1 MRIRRTLRWRLM
13 LVIGSCLA
21 GLWLLLAPWLLHSV
35 RTEMEKSLDNRLAA
49 SARMVASLVSRQQL
63 LTGASDDANGSP
75 NSVSDMT
82 STQPVQPEFPSS
94 LACRVSTLRGD
105 VLALSQDAPTRI
117 LESAPDGYSVEE
129 VEGQRWRVYT
139 ITVDDL
145 RITTADRISTRNS
158 LMTAVVIAAV
168 VPFLIALAG
177 ALVATWF
184 GIQRAFRPLNELTFS
199 VGTREDHDLDPL
211 QWSGTPAEVKP
222 LVDEINRLL
231 ARAQEAVRRERRFTG
246 DAAHELRTPLTA
258 IKTQLQ
264 VAKLTN
270 GDESRHSLAQ
280 AERAVG
286 KLQSTLEQLL
296 LLARLDETPSL
307 DDAARASADEIC
319 IEAIQDVAALAQQRN
334 IKINY
339 RAAAPVVVQAPA
351 ALAITALRNLL
362 HNAVRHSPDGGQV
375 TLTFDANGSEGMWTV
390 LDHGPGV
397 PPEKLQ
403 QLTERFIHL
412 TPGGSGLGLAITDA
426 IAKRFKGALVLDNGE
441 SGGLVA
447 RLQLPVESVHST
459 SNLPRYKSQTE

>member
-1 MRIRRTLRWRLM
+1 MIVRRTLRWRLM

-49 SARMVASLVSRQQL
+49 SAQMVASLVNRQQL
-63 LTGASDDANGSP
+63 LNASDEANDRSDT
-75 NSVSDMT
+75 VSDMA
-82 STQPVQPEFPSS
+82 STKPVQPNFPSS

-105 VLALSQDAPTRI
+105 VLALSQDAPTRV
-117 LESAPDGYSVEE
+117 LEEAPDGYSIEE

-139 ITVDDL
+139 TTVNNL
-145 RITTADRISTRNS
+145 RITTADRVSTRDS
-158 LMTAVVIAAV
+158 LMASVVIAAV

-184 GIQRAFRPLNELTFS
+184 GIQRAFCPLKELTYS
-199 VGTREDHDLDPL
+199 VGQREDHDLDPL

-264 VAKLTN
+264 VAKLTS
-270 GDESRHSLAQ
+270 GDESRHSLTQ

-296 LLARLDETPSL
+296 LLARLDGNAVL
-307 DDAARASADEIC
+307 DEAVRVSADEISA
-319 IEAIQDVAALAQQRN
+319 EAIRCVAALAHQRN
-334 IKINY
+334 ININY
-339 RAAAPVVVQAPA
+339 RAAAPLVVEAPA

-375 TLTFDANGSEGMWTV
+375 TLTFQVTGDEGIWTV
-390 LDHGPGV
+390 RDQGPGV
-397 PPEKLQ
+397 PAEKLQ

-412 TPGGSGLGLAITDA
+412 TPGGSGLGLAIADA
-426 IAKRFKGALVLDNGE
+426 IAKRFRGALTLDNGE
-441 SGGLVA
+441 PGGLVA
-447 RLQLPVESVHST
+447 RLHLPVESVHPT
-459 SNLPRYKSQTE
+459 SNRPTT